1 MCGFTG
7 IFDPNSSR
15 SSEELRRT
23 ISLMSNQLVH
33 RGPDDSGDWI
43 DTGPG
48 VGLGFRRLSI
58 VDISTSGHQPM
69 QSACG
74 RYVIA
79 FNGEIYNHKDIRAEI
94 DKERPHPWRGTSDT
108 EVMLAAIALWGF
120 AEALDKFTGMFAF
133 ALWDREARLLH
144 LARDRMG
151 EKPLYYGWSNGVFL
165 FGSELKALKAFPGW
179 NGELD
184 RDSLALYLRFCYVPA
199 PYSIYKGIKKLSPG
213 TTVTVSSGLR
223 AGEMPEPATYW
234 SLREKVNRG
243 LAEPLRLSD
252 EDAVTQL
259 ERVLLDTVRD
269 QMVADVPLGAFL
281 SGGIDSSL
289 IVSLMQA
296 QSSRPVN
303 TYTIGFNEPGYNE
316 AHYAKEVANHLGTSH
331 TELYVSPAQAI
342 EVIPR
347 LPHIYD
353 EPFSDSSQIPTFL
366 VSQLARQHV
375 TVSLSGDGGDESFG
389 GYRRYILGRKIW
401 SLLRLV
407 PHPARRAMVAAMKSG
422 AFTTLSRQV
431 LPLALR
437 DTLTKIADKADP
449 IDADELYYWLVSNS
463 KNPSSVLKYG
473 IEPETT
479 LSNEM
484 HQPIDDD
491 FVVRMMY
498 LDSISYLPDDIMVKV
513 DRASMSVSL
522 EARAPYLDRR
532 VVEMAWRLPQSMK
545 VRNGTSKW
553 VLRKILYKY
562 VPRELIERP
571 KMGFGVPIGEWM
583 RGPLRSWVEDLLDKD
598 MMREDGIFQE
608 NLIHEKWEE
617 HLSRKRNWEHYLWN
631 ILMFQAWKRAEA
643 D

>member
-1 MCGFTG
+1 
-7 IFDPNSSR
+7 
-15 SSEELRRT
+15 
-23 ISLMSNQLVH
+23 MSNQLVH

-243 LAEPLRLSD
+243 LAEQLRLSD
-252 EDAVTQL
+252 EDAATEL
-259 ERVLLDTVRD
+259 ERVLLDTVSE

-296 QSSRPVN
+296 KSSRPVN

-401 SLLRLV
+401 NLLRLV

-422 AFTTLSRQV
+422 AFTSLSRQV
-431 LPLALR
+431 LPIALR
-437 DTLTKIADKADP
+437 DTLNKIADKADP
-449 IDADELYYWLVSNS
+449 VDADELYYWLVSNS
-463 KNPSSVLKYG
+463 KSPSAVLKSG
-473 IEPETT
+473 NEPETT
-479 LSNEM
+479 LSSEM
-484 HQPIDDD
+484 AQPINDD
-491 FVVRMMY
+491 FMVRMMY

-513 DRASMSVSL
+513 DRASMAVSL

-553 VLRKILYKY
+553 LLRKILYKY

-598 MMREDGIFQE
+598 TMRKDGIFRE
-608 NLIHEKWEE
+608 ELIHEKWEE